1 MRNNINYFG
10 TDPNH
15 ELYERLLELKQDYKS
30 VAMFHNSTVDIRN
43 TGSEVF
49 HEDWKNK
56 MGLAFSSPPYF
67 LLEDYK
73 TGEQSAQQDTSYEDW
88 QELYLRPTFRNIKEY
103 LIDEGYFMINIKDY
117 SKFTLEADSKRIAI
131 EEGFEFIENIP
142 LSPINRYSPKDEK
155 VIQKS
160 DEYIMVFR
168 KRI

>member
-1 MRNNINYFG
+1 
-10 TDPNH
+10 
-15 ELYERLLELKQDYKS
+15 
-30 VAMFHNSTVDIRN
+30 MFSNSTVDIRN

-56 MGLAFSSPPYF
+56 IGLAFSSPPYF

-168 KRI
+168 KKL